1 MADVSAIGLS
11 VSVRASK
18 TFPNGFQLTTFSDD
32 TDPVDLPGVDI
43 AELGMDVNG
52 NLVVWSAPTP
62 QTVTISVLPG
72 TEEDDNLQVL
82 LQANRAAKGRT
93 SARDVI
99 TLVVS
104 YGDGSTTTCREGRIL
119 NGPAAKSVASAGR
132 MKSHT
137 YTFGFQDFDHT
148 RATL

>member
-1 MADVSAIGLS
+1 MADVSAIGLG
-11 VSVRASK
+11 VTIKASN
-18 TFPNGFQLTTFSDD
+18 TFPGGFQITEFSDD
-32 TDPVDLPGVDI
+32 TDPVDLPAVDV

-52 NLVVWSAPTP
+52 NLVSWSSPTP

-72 TEEDDNLQVL
+72 TEGDDNLQVL

-93 SARDVI
+93 VARDVV
-99 TLVVS
+99 TLVVT

-132 MKSHT
+132 LKSHT
-137 YTFGFQDFDHT
+137 YTFGFQDFDHA
-148 RATL
+148 RAAV